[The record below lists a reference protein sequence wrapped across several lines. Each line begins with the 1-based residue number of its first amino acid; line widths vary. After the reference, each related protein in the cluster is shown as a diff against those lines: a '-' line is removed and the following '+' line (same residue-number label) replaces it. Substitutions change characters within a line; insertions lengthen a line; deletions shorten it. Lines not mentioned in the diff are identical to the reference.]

1 MFVNAPLEPATR
13 TKPVVSGDLAS
24 LLQNSAG
31 PAHAR
36 SGAENMEKTVGWVIL
51 VASLFLFAAASLP
64 LRANISETLPVV
76 VINEQGEEEKDK
88 DEQEFSWCCLRG
100 WGWRGTKRRRAEQAA
115 EQGSARSRRS
125 F

>member
-51 VASLFLFAAASLP
+51 VASLFLFCSRKLARG
-64 LRANISETLPVV
+64 RANNLIHFWRNRDDEKLPKGTPASVGLDEETLKNLDADMPV
-76 VINEQGEEEKDK
+76 E
-88 DEQEFSWCCLRG
+88 STL
-100 WGWRGTKRRRAEQAA
+100 
-115 EQGSARSRRS
+115 
-125 F
+125 